1 MELYNLLGVQENAT
15 TDEIKKAYRQLALK
29 YHPDRNPGDEKSEAY
44 FKKITDAYDTL
55 SDPEKRESYN
65 RTYKQGK
72 SEQSRQ
78 SSENTNQQKT
88 ITPETFLNITKDIEE
103 KVISAGRKNINQQNL
118 YNSLKDLFSS
128 NNIKFLLGHRNDK
141 LNESIIRSALTI
153 SKYLTY
159 PYAEQIHIKLAKLA
173 GTNNELIREI
183 QTISKKQK
191 IRSKIATF
199 NYRLLFVVLFIGLA
213 VYIGISS
220 DLSSNESNKP
230 SAKIDNGDLDNS
242 FDKSNGN
249 TTSNLSENEIFEKE
263 REKLLS
269 EGWNEEDL
277 SNGQLPI
284 CYNFKP
290 IKGKY
295 DNYLEVQVGGGTDV
309 VIKIMNSQTEKCIR
323 YVYINSGT
331 TYKIKNIPQGTY
343 YLKLAY
349 GKDWFSKV
357 ENGQCVGKFLRN
369 AFYEKG
375 DEIIDFNIKD
385 EGDSYSVPSFK
396 LKLDVISRA
405 SVNTFSSKK
414 ITEEYFNQ

>member
-1 MELYNLLGVQENAT
+1 MELYNLLGVTENAT

-44 FKKITDAYDTL
+44 FKKITEAYDTL

-65 RTYKQGK
+65 RSYKQGK
-72 SEQSRQ
+72 REQSRQ

-103 KVISAGRKNINQQNL
+103 KVVSAGRKNINQQNL
-118 YNSLKDLFSS
+118 YNSLKDLFSN
-128 NNIKFLLGHRNDK
+128 NNIKFLLGDGNDK

-199 NYRLLFVVLFIGLA
+199 NYKLLFIVLFLGLA
-213 VYIGISS
+213 VYIGITNDFSS
-220 DLSSNESNKP
+220 DESNNT
-230 SAKIDNGDLDNS
+230 SAKINNGDLDKSFGKPNS
-242 FDKSNGN
+242 DS
-249 TTSNLSENEIFEKE
+249 TSNLSENEIIEKE
-263 REKLLS
+263 REKLLA
-269 EGWNEEDL
+269 EGWSEEDL

-290 IKGKY
+290 INCN
-295 DNYLEVQVGGGTDV
+295 D
-309 VIKIMNSQTEKCIR
+309 
-323 YVYINSGT
+323 
-331 TYKIKNIPQGTY
+331 
-343 YLKLAY
+343 
-349 GKDWFSKV
+349 
-357 ENGQCVGKFLRN
+357 
-369 AFYEKG
+369 
-375 DEIIDFNIKD
+375 
-385 EGDSYSVPSFK
+385 
-396 LKLDVISRA
+396 
-405 SVNTFSSKK
+405 TFGERP
-414 ITEEYFNQ
+414 T